1 MHQSAILGISAID
14 TKLERFG
21 LSVVFDHRVTEG
33 KLVAAFLTEL
43 KFQLEVYLNHQ
54 NEIIENSAT
63 TEPVCDSCLM
73 TIQEDRNLGGVG
85 LVRLVAETGIERFVC
100 RNCLLGF

>member
-1 MHQSAILGISAID
+1 
-14 TKLERFG
+14 LERFG

-33 KLVAAFLTEL
+33 KLVASFLTEL
-43 KFQLEVYLNHQ
+43 KFQLEVYLNDQ
-54 NEIIENSAT
+54 NKNSENSTT

-73 TIQEDRNLGGVG
+73 TIQEDRNLGGLG
-85 LVRLVAETGIERFVC
+85 LVRLVTEAGVERCIC